1 MSTTDPAS
9 RNGSSTRSDPQDRP
23 VLVVAD
29 ANTATRD
36 IVASALRRRFGTDY
50 EVVEVTSP
58 DEGRAELRRLRQAR
72 IDVAIIAANVEL
84 AGDCTTFLAGTREDY
99 PTARRL
105 VLSPIG
111 DNWVLPA
118 IARASALGEVDHWDY
133 LPASDTDEHFLA
145 GIGDILVDWAQG
157 MGRGSARMTIIGLPG
172 DPAYKTLTDVLQ
184 RWEVQPVRT
193 LDANTSEAAALL
205 EERAISG
212 PLPVVALADGRV
224 VTGANVASISDAI
237 GSAADTGST
246 TYDVAVLGLGPA
258 GFSAGVNAAS
268 EGLRTILVNDTFS
281 QASSS
286 PLVRNYLGFPGGVTG
301 AELMR
306 RAWSQAMLF
315 GAAARVGR
323 RATGIR
329 RAGARCLVTLDDGS
343 EITADAV
350 MLAIGA
356 DYRRIGVDS
365 VDRLVGRGVFYGYG
379 ATEAQAMT
387 GVDAAVVGGAN
398 SAVQAAL
405 HVARYARSVHLV
417 VRGSS
422 LAGSASEYLVTQL
435 DGQAN
440 LTVHLDTEVVDAGD
454 QQRLSEIT
462 LRDRRTG
469 AVTSTRVSGLFIMI
483 GAVPRTD
490 WLPDEI
496 ARDARGFVLTGDD
509 GPRVE
514 LPDQSRLPFETS
526 MPGVFALGDVRSG
539 SVKRIAAAVGEGSAA
554 VQQVHRHLARVASA
568 AAAERERPTGEPIPI
583 GTMHAEIAAAAHR

>member
-1 MSTTDPAS
+1 MVTTYPTNRD
-9 RNGSSTRSDPQDRP
+9 GSPPRSDPRDRP
-23 VLVVAD
+23 SLVVVD
-29 ANTATRD
+29 PRATTREV
-36 IVASALRRRFGTDY
+36 VASALRRRFGNDY
-50 EVVEVTSP
+50 RVVAAKSA
-58 DEGRAELRRLRQAR
+58 DEGRAELRRLHEAGL
-72 IDVAIIAANVEL
+72 DVAIIAASMEL
-84 AGDCTTFLAGTREDY
+84 AGDCTTFLAETREHY

-133 LPASDTDEHFLA
+133 QPASETDEHFLA
-145 GIGDILVDWAQG
+145 GIAGILVDWAQET
-157 MGRGSARMTIIGLPG
+157 GRGSARMTVIGIPG
-172 DPAYKTLTDVLQ
+172 DPAYKVLTDVLE
-184 RWEVQPVRT
+184 RWEVQPVTT
-193 LDANTSEAAALL
+193 LDADTSEAAAFLD
-205 EERAISG
+205 ERAISG
-212 PLPVVALADGRV
+212 PLPIVALADGRV
-224 VTGANVASISDAI
+224 MTGANVASISDAI
-237 GSAADTGST
+237 GSGADTGST

-329 RAGARCLVTLDDGS
+329 REGARCVVTLDDGS

-379 ATEAQAMT
+379 ATEAQAMA

-422 LAGSASEYLVTQL
+422 LAETASEYLVTQL
-435 DGQAN
+435 DGLPN
-440 LTVHLDTEVVDAGD
+440 LTVHLDTEVVEAGD
-454 QQRLSEIT
+454 EPRLGAIK
-462 LRDRRTG
+462 LRNRRTG
-469 AVTSTRVSGLFIMI
+469 DVTSTAVSGLFIMI

-490 WLPDEI
+490 WLPAEI

-509 GPRVE
+509 GPRVD
-514 LPDQSRLPFETS
+514 LPDQFRLPFETT

-554 VQQVHRHLARVASA
+554 VQQVHRHLVRLASA
-568 AAAERERPTGEPIPI
+568 AAAERERSTGEPMPV
-583 GTMHAEIAAAAHR
+583 GTMHAEIAAAARR